1 MRKNWAPI
9 IGVVLVLLVVEILA
23 AVVYWELF
31 SNRPNG
37 PAVAKIRY
45 FDGSLDTIRITDWRI
60 RNGAV
65 VFTTERGWKNV
76 IGVNNV
82 IIIEGDEDSE

>member
-1 MRKNWAPI
+1 MRENWAPI
-9 IGVVLVLLVVEILA
+9 LCTVLVVAAIICGILFA
-23 AVVYWELF
+23 NVKT
-31 SNRPNG
+31 G

-60 RNGAV
+60 RDGAV

>member
-9 IGVVLVLLVVEILA
+9 IGVVLVLLVVEVLA
-23 AVVYWELF
+23 AVVYWSLF
-31 SNRPNG
+31 SDRQNG

-45 FDGSLDTIRITDWRI
+45 FDGSLDTIRINDWQI
-60 RNGAV
+60 RDGAV

>member
-9 IGVVLVLLVVEILA
+9 VCVVLVIVAFVCGIFA
-23 AVVYWELF
+23 TKTK
-31 SNRPNG
+31 NG

-45 FDGSLDTIRITDWRI
+45 FDGSLDTIRITDWWI
-60 RNGAV
+60 LDGAV
-65 VFTTERGWKNV
+65 VFTTERGWKNAV
-76 IGVNNV
+76 GVNNV

>member
-9 IGVVLVLLVVEILA
+9 VCVVLVIVAFICGIFA
-23 AVVYWELF
+23 A
-31 SNRPNG
+31 NAKTR

-45 FDGSLDTIRITDWRI
+45 FDGSLDTIRITDWQI
-60 RNGAV
+60 RDGAV
-65 VFTTERGWKNV
+65 VFTTERGWKNA

>member
-9 IGVVLVLLVVEILA
+9 IGVVLVLLVVEVLA
-23 AVVYWELF
+23 AVVCWALF
-31 SNRPNG
+31 SDRLNR

-45 FDGSLDTIRITDWRI
+45 FDGSLDTIRINDWQI
-60 RNGAV
+60 RDGAV
-65 VFTTERGWKNV
+65 VFTTERGWKNAV
-76 IGVNNV
+76 GVNNV

>member
-23 AVVYWELF
+23 AVVCWALF
-31 SNRPNG
+31 SDRPNG

-45 FDGSLDTIRITDWRI
+45 FDGSLDTIRITDWQI
-60 RNGAV
+60 RDGAV
-65 VFTTERGWKNV
+65 VFTTERGWKNA